1 MLSTVEDYTHLTK
14 GVWTTSD
21 ITNNLISSL
30 LHNYRIKE
38 NDIQGALRREKFTI
52 SVGDELPPGI
62 KKLAKVYIAKK
73 RKLKVGD

>member
-1 MLSTVEDYTHLTK
+1 MLSSVEDYTHLTK

-21 ITNNLISSL
+21 DTNNLISSL

-38 NDIQGALRREKFTI
+38 NDIQGSLRREKFTI

-73 RKLKVGD
+73 RS